1 MAVRPQ
7 PCHAPTAAAGI
18 TTQVRPA
25 HNPSPPAS
33 QCSAELVRCVLDR
46 RTVHV
51 AAAVCLSRFIH
62 LIAARSHGYTMPI
75 STHFLAGTHAT
86 MPCGGCMCIGSL
98 PLPSRMTVWPFL
110 ASLGLFLVPGCLSGR
125 LVGGTRGASAAAAAG
140 SHDGRGCRVWG
151 AVCRSTPR
159 AQRMSVVPGS
169 GGQGGQGGR
178 SLLANP
184 LEIVSVLTP
193 SPTIGT
199 DPAK

>member
-1 MAVRPQ
+1 M
-7 PCHAPTAAAGI
+7 
-18 TTQVRPA
+18 
-25 HNPSPPAS
+25 
-33 QCSAELVRCVLDR
+33 
-46 RTVHV
+46 HV

-110 ASLGLFLVPGCLSGR
+110 ASLGLFLVPGWVSGR

-159 AQRMSVVPGS
+159 AQRMSVVSGS

-178 SLLANP
+178 SLLAGGGEHRVTVRALSLTNF
-184 LEIVSVLTP
+184 EIIWFKFIHYVRTR
-193 SPTIGT
+193 
-199 DPAK
+199 PAR